1 MCQKP
6 WVRISDVWDN
16 CLRTISMHLNKDSK
30 TKLLSLYYITVLKNR
45 FLKVIAT
52 LQTIIIFLAFLDV
65 HVKEKNVFWCKSS
78 QADKDQRSAREKK
91 WSTHNASAFFIS

>member
-30 TKLLSLYYITVLKNR
+30 TKLLSLYFITVLKNR
-45 FLKVIAT
+45 FLIVIAT

-65 HVKEKNVFWCKSS
+65 HVKVKNVFWCKSS
-78 QADKDQRSAREKK
+78 QADKDQRSAIEKK
-91 WSTHNASAFFIS
+91 WSTHNASTFFMS